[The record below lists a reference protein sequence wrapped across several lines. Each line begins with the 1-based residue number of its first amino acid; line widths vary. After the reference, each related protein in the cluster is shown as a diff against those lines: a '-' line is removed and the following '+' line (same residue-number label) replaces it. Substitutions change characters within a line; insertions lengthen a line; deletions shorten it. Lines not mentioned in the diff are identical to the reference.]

1 MEKVTENTYV
11 IKPGELI
18 RNDQGMILFASS
30 SVILMV
36 DEFPLVVDTGLKKD
50 WGRIEAGI
58 KDAGFSVDDIKM
70 IINTHLHTDHIGCN
84 SMFNV
89 EKYADP
95 EISNKS
101 GKKDY
106 LPCPSQIS
114 KNILMIETPGHCRG
128 HISIVFN
135 DGGKVVVASGDAIPT
150 KNNYI
155 ERVPP
160 RLHTDRAE
168 AMRSFY
174 KIVEIADII
183 VPGHDEPFFITAD

>member
-1 MEKVTENTYV
+1 MGKVTDNTYV
-11 IKPGELI
+11 LKPGELV
-18 RNDQGMILFASS
+18 RNEKGMILFASS

-50 WGRIEAGI
+50 WKRIQSEL
-58 KDAGFSVDDIKM
+58 KNAGFSVEDVKM
-70 IINTHLHTDHIGCN
+70 VINTHLHTDHIGCN
-84 SMFNV
+84 RRFDV
-89 EKYADP
+89 KKYADP
-95 EISNKS
+95 DLSKNS
-101 GKKDY
+101 GKNDY
-106 LPCPSQIS
+106 QPCPSQIS
-114 KNILMIETPGHCRG
+114 KNISMIKTPGHCPG
-128 HISIVFN
+128 HISVVFN

-183 VPGHDEPFFITAD
+183 IPGHDEPFFITSD